1 MRRGKEADGSARAK
15 QTERITE
22 ILPRFVISLGQS
34 KAYQTQLLIYHWEEI
49 VGSSIASHVHPVRMD
64 FRTLFLTADAPVWAN
79 ELRYMERDLIDKIN
93 AFLCEEFV
101 KEIKFCS
108 PKEKGNTWQREI
120 EETLPEKIR
129 PKKEEY
135 EKTSSFVSEIE
146 DDALRLAASKA
157 LAQDF
162 ARRRSLQ
169 EQGWHACVSC
179 DRLVPAEEKYC
190 VYCGQKKKAEK
201 ENDIRQLL
209 LSQPWLHGYE
219 ISRLLGCSSALVL
232 RERISLL
239 RMLLSR
245 VRQGDE
251 TSDDAKRLVMIFTSA
266 KPEDL
271 TESFMKKSL
280 QRLRFDL
287 LLEYDKK
294 DGKKKKSRKLG
305 NNE

>member
-1 MRRGKEADGSARAK
+1 MKLVKEADGFARAK

-22 ILPRFVISLGQS
+22 ILPRFVISLGQR
-34 KAYQTQLLIYHWEEI
+34 KAYQTQFLFYHWEEI
-49 VGSSIASHVHPVRMD
+49 VGSSIAGHVRPVRMD
-64 FRTLFLTADAPVWAN
+64 FQILFLTADSPVWAN

-93 AFLCEEFV
+93 SFLCEEFI

-108 PKEKGNTWQREI
+108 PKEKGNIWQRKEDDPP
-120 EETLPEKIR
+120 PEKII

-135 EKTSSFVSEIE
+135 DKTSYFVSDIE
-146 DDALRLAASKA
+146 SDALRLAASRA

-169 EQGWHACVSC
+169 EQGWHVCISC
-179 DRLVPAEEKYC
+179 ERLVPAEEKYC

-209 LSQPWLHGYE
+209 LRQPWLHGYE
-219 ISRLLGCSSALVL
+219 ISRILGCSSALVL

-251 TSDDAKRLVMIFTSA
+251 TSEDAKRLVMIFTSA

-287 LLEYDKK
+287 LSEFDQKNGRKKTKRNLE
-294 DGKKKKSRKLG
+294 
-305 NNE
+305 E